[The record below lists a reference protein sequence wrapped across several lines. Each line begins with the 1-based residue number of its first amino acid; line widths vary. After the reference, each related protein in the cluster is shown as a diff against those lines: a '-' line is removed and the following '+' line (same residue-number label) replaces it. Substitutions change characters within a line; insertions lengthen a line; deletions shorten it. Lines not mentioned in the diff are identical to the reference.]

1 MKIKIKPEVVK
12 MIDRIKIHNIVEF
25 IRRFNFEFEV
35 VEVED
40 ELQLILNYYDFI
52 DIELTSEERCLLV
65 DELIPLAEQFEFREA
80 QHLAFEQEPLLTV

>member
-1 MKIKIKPEVVK
+1 